1 MRWNIKE
8 PDQNIVISLKR
19 EFNTSDIIAKV
30 MAIRGLE
37 SRDNSQN
44 FFNPSN
50 DQLHDPF
57 MMKNMDIAV
66 DRVLRNIHDETHIL
80 VFGDYDVDGTTGA
93 SLLYMGLKALKAK
106 VEFYIP
112 DREKEGYGLSAGGI
126 DYAASI
132 GADLLITCDCGI
144 NAFNPVDYAN
154 RNGIDVIITD
164 HHIPDKKLPKAYAVL
179 NPKQKGCEYP
189 FKGLCGCGVA
199 FKLIS
204 ALSEKS
210 GVTNNIALEYLD
222 LVALATS
229 ADMVPIVD
237 ENRVLVHGGLEK
249 LERAK
254 NPGIHQLL
262 VQTGLVGESLNVGKI
277 VFGLAP
283 KINAAGRMGD
293 ANRTVELLTTS
304 DKARAEELA
313 SILVRENK
321 RRQLIQEDVV
331 DDAIRLAHSQVDLEH
346 DKVIIIGSRGWHP
359 GVIGIVASRIK
370 DEFSRPAIVISFDE
384 EGLGKGSARSIP
396 KLDMYD
402 ALTYV
407 AQFLEGYGGHPM
419 AAGMTVKEN
428 QFEIFK
434 SAFLMNA
441 NKILTNDDLI
451 PRISID
457 GEMALTDIN
466 PRFMRFLEK
475 LGPFGPGNMR
485 PKFVSRNL
493 TVSGQPRLI
502 GNGEHIRF
510 TVSQNGRNYPA
521 VGFKLSSHYEDLI
534 RGIPIDLAY
543 VVEVNEWQGSTTI
556 QLNVRDIKIPNQPD

>member
-1 MRWNIKE
+1 MRWKIKQ
-8 PDQNIVISLKR
+8 PSVDHVASLKK
-19 EFNTSDIIAKV
+19 EFNTSEIIAKV
-30 MAIRGLE
+30 LANRGIE
-37 SRDNSQN
+37 SLKSSHD

-66 DRVLRNIHDETHIL
+66 NRISKNIQNQKPIL
-80 VFGDYDVDGTTGA
+80 IFGDYDVDGTTGA
-93 SLLYMGLKALKAK
+93 SLLYLGLKDLNAI
-106 VEFYIP
+106 VEYYIP
-112 DREKEGYGLSAGGI
+112 HREKEGYGLSSGGI
-126 DYAASI
+126 DYAHSI

-144 NAFNPVDYAN
+144 NAFQPVDYAN
-154 RNGIDVIITD
+154 EHGVDIIITD
-164 HHIPDKKLPKAYAVL
+164 HHIPDKKLPNAYAVL

-210 GVTNNIALEYLD
+210 GIGQNVGLNYLD

-229 ADMVPIVD
+229 ADMVPILD
-237 ENRVLVHGGLEK
+237 ENRVLVHGGLDQ
-249 LERAK
+249 LEESK
-254 NPGIHQLL
+254 SPGIHQLL
-262 VQTGLVGESLNVGKI
+262 VQTGLVGESLNVGKL

-304 DKARAEELA
+304 DKTRAEELA

-321 RRQLIQEDVV
+321 RRQLIQEDIVN
-331 DDAIRLAHSQVDLEH
+331 DAIRLVHSQVDLENN
-346 DKVIIIGSRGWHP
+346 KVVIIGSKGWHP
-359 GVIGIVASRIK
+359 GVVGIVASRIK
-370 DEFSRPAIVISFDE
+370 DEFSRPAIVIAFDK
-384 EGLGKGSARSIP
+384 EGIGKGSARSIP
-396 KLDMYD
+396 NLDLYE
-402 ALTYV
+402 ALSY
-407 AQFLEGYGGHPM
+407 AAKFLEGYGGHPM
-419 AAGMTVKEN
+419 AAGLTVREDKFEN
-428 QFEIFK
+428 FK
-434 SAFLMNA
+434 SLFLRNA

-451 PRISID
+451 PAISID

-466 PRFMRFLEK
+466 SRFMRFLEK

-493 TVSGQPRLI
+493 SISGQPRLM
-502 GNGEHIRF
+502 GKGEHIRF
-510 TVSQNGRNYPA
+510 IVSQNGRNYPA

-534 RGIPIDLAY
+534 RGVPVDIAY
-543 VVEVNEWQGSTTI
+543 VVEVNQWQGQSNI
-556 QLNVRDIKIPNQPD
+556 QLNVRDIQLSD

>member
-1 MRWNIKE
+1 MRWKIKQPSE
-8 PDQNIVISLKR
+8 DHVASLKK
-19 EFNTSDIIAKV
+19 EFNTSEIIAKV
-30 MAIRGLE
+30 LANRGIE
-37 SRDNSQN
+37 SLKSSHN

-66 DRVLRNIHDETHIL
+66 NRISKNIQNQKPIL
-80 VFGDYDVDGTTGA
+80 IFGDYDVDGTTGA
-93 SLLYMGLKALKAK
+93 SLLYLGLKDLNAI
-106 VEFYIP
+106 VEYYIP
-112 DREKEGYGLSAGGI
+112 HREKEGYGLSSGGI
-126 DYAASI
+126 DYAHSI

-144 NAFNPVDYAN
+144 NAFQPVDYAN
-154 RNGIDVIITD
+154 EHGVDIIITD
-164 HHIPDKKLPKAYAVL
+164 HHIPDKKLPNAYAVL

-210 GVTNNIALEYLD
+210 GIGQNVGLNYLD

-229 ADMVPIVD
+229 ADMVPILD
-237 ENRVLVHGGLEK
+237 ENRVLVHGGLDQ
-249 LERAK
+249 LEESK
-254 NPGIHQLL
+254 SPGIHQLL
-262 VQTGLVGESLNVGKI
+262 VQTGLVGESLNVGKL

-304 DKARAEELA
+304 DKTRAEELA

-321 RRQLIQEDVV
+321 RRQLIQEDIVN
-331 DDAIRLAHSQVDLEH
+331 DAIRLVHSQVDLENN
-346 DKVIIIGSRGWHP
+346 KVVIIGSKGWHP
-359 GVIGIVASRIK
+359 GVVGIVASRIK
-370 DEFSRPAIVISFDE
+370 DEFSRPAIVIAFDK
-384 EGLGKGSARSIP
+384 EGIGKGSARSIP
-396 KLDMYD
+396 NLDLYE
-402 ALTYV
+402 ALSY
-407 AQFLEGYGGHPM
+407 AAKFLEGYGGHPM
-419 AAGMTVKEN
+419 AAGLTVREDKFEN
-428 QFEIFK
+428 FK
-434 SAFLMNA
+434 SLFLRNV

-451 PRISID
+451 PAISID

-466 PRFMRFLEK
+466 SRFMRFLEK

-493 TVSGQPRLI
+493 SISGQPRLM
-502 GNGEHIRF
+502 GKGEHIRF
-510 TVSQNGRNYPA
+510 IVSQNGRNYPA

-534 RGIPIDLAY
+534 RGVPVDIAY
-543 VVEVNEWQGSTTI
+543 VVEVNQWQGQSNI
-556 QLNVRDIKIPNQPD
+556 QLNVRDIQLSD

>member
-1 MRWNIKE
+1 MRWKIKQPSE
-8 PDQNIVISLKR
+8 DHVASLKK
-19 EFNTSDIIAKV
+19 EFNTSEIIAKV
-30 MAIRGLE
+30 LANRGIE
-37 SRDNSQN
+37 SLKSSHD

-66 DRVLRNIHDETHIL
+66 NRISKNIQNQKPIL
-80 VFGDYDVDGTTGA
+80 IFGDYDVDGTTGA
-93 SLLYMGLKALKAK
+93 SLLYLGLKDLNAI
-106 VEFYIP
+106 VEYYIP
-112 DREKEGYGLSAGGI
+112 HREKEGYGLSSGGI
-126 DYAASI
+126 DYAHSI

-144 NAFNPVDYAN
+144 NAFQPVDYAN
-154 RNGIDVIITD
+154 EHGVDIIITD
-164 HHIPDKKLPKAYAVL
+164 HHIPDKKLPNAYAVL

-210 GVTNNIALEYLD
+210 GIGQNVGLNYLD

-229 ADMVPIVD
+229 ADMVPILD
-237 ENRVLVHGGLEK
+237 ENRVLVHGGLDQ
-249 LERAK
+249 LEESK
-254 NPGIHQLL
+254 SPGIHQLL
-262 VQTGLVGESLNVGKI
+262 VQTGLVGESLNVGKL

-304 DKARAEELA
+304 DKTRAEELA

-321 RRQLIQEDVV
+321 RRQLIQEDIVN
-331 DDAIRLAHSQVDLEH
+331 DAIRLVHSQVDLENN
-346 DKVIIIGSRGWHP
+346 KVVIIGSKGWHP
-359 GVIGIVASRIK
+359 GVVGIVASRIK
-370 DEFSRPAIVISFDE
+370 DEFSRPAIVIAFDKK
-384 EGLGKGSARSIP
+384 GIGKGSARSIP
-396 KLDMYD
+396 NLDLYE
-402 ALTYV
+402 ALSY
-407 AQFLEGYGGHPM
+407 AAKFLEGYGGHPM
-419 AAGMTVKEN
+419 AAGLTVREDKFEN
-428 QFEIFK
+428 FK
-434 SAFLMNA
+434 SLFLRNA

-451 PRISID
+451 PAISID

-466 PRFMRFLEK
+466 SRFMRFLEK

-493 TVSGQPRLI
+493 SISGQPRLM
-502 GNGEHIRF
+502 GKGEHIRF
-510 TVSQNGRNYPA
+510 IVSQNGRNYPA

-534 RGIPIDLAY
+534 RGVPVDIAY
-543 VVEVNEWQGSTTI
+543 VVEVNQWQGQSNI
-556 QLNVRDIKIPNQPD
+556 QLNVRDIQLSE

>member
-1 MRWNIKE
+1 MRWKIKQPSE
-8 PDQNIVISLKR
+8 DHVASLKK
-19 EFNTSDIIAKV
+19 EFNTSEIIAKV
-30 MAIRGLE
+30 LANRGIE
-37 SRDNSQN
+37 SLKSSHN

-66 DRVLRNIHDETHIL
+66 DRISKNIQNQKPIL
-80 VFGDYDVDGTTGA
+80 IFGDYDVDGTTGA
-93 SLLYMGLKALKAK
+93 SLLYLGLKDLNAI
-106 VEFYIP
+106 VEYYIP
-112 DREKEGYGLSAGGI
+112 HREKEGYGLSSGGI
-126 DYAASI
+126 DYAQSV

-144 NAFNPVDYAN
+144 NAFQPVDYAN
-154 RNGIDVIITD
+154 EHGVDIIITD
-164 HHIPDKKLPKAYAVL
+164 HHIPDKKLPNAYAVL

-210 GVTNNIALEYLD
+210 GIGQNVGLNYLD

-229 ADMVPIVD
+229 ADMVPILD
-237 ENRVLVHGGLEK
+237 ENRVLVHGGLDQ
-249 LERAK
+249 LEESK
-254 NPGIHQLL
+254 SPGIHQLL
-262 VQTGLVGESLNVGKI
+262 VQTGLVGESLNVGKL

-304 DKARAEELA
+304 DKTRAEELA

-321 RRQLIQEDVV
+321 RRQLIQEDIVN
-331 DDAIRLAHSQVDLEH
+331 DAIRLVHSQVDLENN
-346 DKVIIIGSRGWHP
+346 KVVIIGSKGWHP
-359 GVIGIVASRIK
+359 GVVGIVASRIK
-370 DEFSRPAIVISFDE
+370 DEFSRPAIVIAFDK
-384 EGLGKGSARSIP
+384 EGIGKGSARSIP
-396 KLDMYD
+396 HLDLYE
-402 ALTYV
+402 ALSY
-407 AQFLEGYGGHPM
+407 AAKFLEGYGGHPM
-419 AAGMTVKEN
+419 AAGLTVREDKFEN
-428 QFEIFK
+428 FK
-434 SAFLMNA
+434 SLFLRNV

-451 PRISID
+451 PAISID

-466 PRFMRFLEK
+466 SRFMRFLEK

-493 TVSGQPRLI
+493 SISGQPRLM

-510 TVSQNGRNYPA
+510 IVSQNGRNYPA

-534 RGIPIDLAY
+534 RGVPVDIAY
-543 VVEVNEWQGSTTI
+543 VVEVNQWQGQSNI
-556 QLNVRDIKIPNQPD
+556 QLNVRDIQLSD

>member
-1 MRWNIKE
+1 MRWKIKQPSE
-8 PDQNIVISLKR
+8 DHVASLKK
-19 EFNTSDIIAKV
+19 EFNTSEIIAKV
-30 MAIRGLE
+30 LANRGIE
-37 SRDNSQN
+37 SLKSSHD

-66 DRVLRNIHDETHIL
+66 NRISKNIQNQKPIL
-80 VFGDYDVDGTTGA
+80 IFGDYDVDGTTGA
-93 SLLYMGLKALKAK
+93 SLLYLGLKDLNAI
-106 VEFYIP
+106 VEYYIP
-112 DREKEGYGLSAGGI
+112 HREKEGYGLSSGGI
-126 DYAASI
+126 DYAHSI

-144 NAFNPVDYAN
+144 NAFQPVDYAN
-154 RNGIDVIITD
+154 EHGVDIIITD
-164 HHIPDKKLPKAYAVL
+164 HHIPDKKLPNAYAVL

-210 GVTNNIALEYLD
+210 GIGQNVGLNYLD

-229 ADMVPIVD
+229 ADMVPILD
-237 ENRVLVHGGLEK
+237 ENRVLVHGGLDQ
-249 LERAK
+249 LEESK
-254 NPGIHQLL
+254 SPGIHQLL
-262 VQTGLVGESLNVGKI
+262 VQTGLVGESLNVGKL

-304 DKARAEELA
+304 DKTRAEELA

-321 RRQLIQEDVV
+321 RRQLIQEDIVN
-331 DDAIRLAHSQVDLEH
+331 DAIRLVHSQVDLENN
-346 DKVIIIGSRGWHP
+346 KVVIIGSKGWHP
-359 GVIGIVASRIK
+359 GVVGIVASRIK
-370 DEFSRPAIVISFDE
+370 DEFSRPAIVIAFDK
-384 EGLGKGSARSIP
+384 EGIGKGSARSIP
-396 KLDMYD
+396 NLDLYE
-402 ALTYV
+402 ALSY
-407 AQFLEGYGGHPM
+407 AAKFLEGYGGHPM
-419 AAGMTVKEN
+419 AAGLTVREDKFEN
-428 QFEIFK
+428 FK
-434 SAFLMNA
+434 SLFLRNV

-451 PRISID
+451 PAISID

-466 PRFMRFLEK
+466 SRFMRFLEK

-493 TVSGQPRLI
+493 SISGQPRLM
-502 GNGEHIRF
+502 GKGEHIRF
-510 TVSQNGRNYPA
+510 IVSQNGRNYPA

-534 RGIPIDLAY
+534 RGVPVDIAY
-543 VVEVNEWQGSTTI
+543 VVEVNQWQGQSNI
-556 QLNVRDIKIPNQPD
+556 QLNVRDIQLSD

>member
-1 MRWNIKE
+1 MRWKIKQPSE
-8 PDQNIVISLKR
+8 DHVASLKK
-19 EFNTSDIIAKV
+19 EFNTSEIIAKV
-30 MAIRGLE
+30 LANRGIE
-37 SRDNSQN
+37 SLKSSHD

-66 DRVLRNIHDETHIL
+66 NRISKNIQNQKPIL
-80 VFGDYDVDGTTGA
+80 IFGDYDVDGTTGA
-93 SLLYMGLKALKAK
+93 SLLYLGLKDLNAI
-106 VEFYIP
+106 VEYYIP
-112 DREKEGYGLSAGGI
+112 HREKEGYGLSSGGI
-126 DYAASI
+126 DYAHSI

-144 NAFNPVDYAN
+144 NAFQPVDYAN
-154 RNGIDVIITD
+154 EHGVDIIITD
-164 HHIPDKKLPKAYAVL
+164 HHIPDKKLPNAYAVL

-210 GVTNNIALEYLD
+210 GIGQNVGLNYLD

-229 ADMVPIVD
+229 ADMVPILD
-237 ENRVLVHGGLEK
+237 ENRVLVHGGLDQ
-249 LERAK
+249 LEESK
-254 NPGIHQLL
+254 SPGIHQLL
-262 VQTGLVGESLNVGKI
+262 VQTGLVGESLNVGKL

-304 DKARAEELA
+304 DKTRAEELA

-321 RRQLIQEDVV
+321 RRQLIQEDIVN
-331 DDAIRLAHSQVDLEH
+331 DAIRLVHSQVDLENN
-346 DKVIIIGSRGWHP
+346 KVVIIGSKGWHP
-359 GVIGIVASRIK
+359 GVVGIVASRIK
-370 DEFSRPAIVISFDE
+370 DEFSRPAIVIAFDKK
-384 EGLGKGSARSIP
+384 GIGKGSARSIP
-396 KLDMYD
+396 NLDLYE
-402 ALTYV
+402 ALSY
-407 AQFLEGYGGHPM
+407 AAKFLEGYGGHPM
-419 AAGMTVKEN
+419 AAGLTVREEKFEN
-428 QFEIFK
+428 FK
-434 SAFLMNA
+434 SLFLRNA

-451 PRISID
+451 PAISID

-466 PRFMRFLEK
+466 SRFMRFLEK

-493 TVSGQPRLI
+493 SISGQPRLM
-502 GNGEHIRF
+502 GKGEHIRF
-510 TVSQNGRNYPA
+510 IVSQNGRNYPA

-534 RGIPIDLAY
+534 RGVPVDIAY
-543 VVEVNEWQGSTTI
+543 VVEVNQWQGQSNI
-556 QLNVRDIKIPNQPD
+556 QLNVRDIQLSE

>member
-1 MRWNIKE
+1 MRWKIKQPSE
-8 PDQNIVISLKR
+8 DHVASLKK
-19 EFNTSDIIAKV
+19 EFNTSEIIAKV
-30 MAIRGLE
+30 LANRGIE
-37 SRDNSQN
+37 SLKSSHN

-66 DRVLRNIHDETHIL
+66 DRISKNIQNQKPIL
-80 VFGDYDVDGTTGA
+80 IFGDYDVDGTTGA
-93 SLLYMGLKALKAK
+93 SLLYLGLKDLNAI
-106 VEFYIP
+106 VEYYIP
-112 DREKEGYGLSAGGI
+112 HREKEGYGLSSGGI
-126 DYAASI
+126 DYAHSI

-144 NAFNPVDYAN
+144 NAFQPVDYAN
-154 RNGIDVIITD
+154 EHEVDIIITD
-164 HHIPDKKLPKAYAVL
+164 HHIPDKKLPNAYAVL

-210 GVTNNIALEYLD
+210 GIGQNVGLNYLD

-229 ADMVPIVD
+229 ADMVPILD
-237 ENRVLVHGGLEK
+237 ENRVLVHGGLDQ
-249 LERAK
+249 LEESK
-254 NPGIHQLL
+254 SPGIHQLL
-262 VQTGLVGESLNVGKI
+262 VQTGLVGESLNVGKL

-304 DKARAEELA
+304 DKTRAEELA

-321 RRQLIQEDVV
+321 RRQLIQEDIVN
-331 DDAIRLAHSQVDLEH
+331 DAIRLVHSQVDLENN
-346 DKVIIIGSRGWHP
+346 KVVIIGSKGWHP
-359 GVIGIVASRIK
+359 GVVGIVASRIK
-370 DEFSRPAIVISFDE
+370 DEFSRPAIVIAFDK
-384 EGLGKGSARSIP
+384 EGIGKGSARSIP
-396 KLDMYD
+396 HLDLYE
-402 ALTYV
+402 ALSY
-407 AQFLEGYGGHPM
+407 AAKFLEGYGGHPM
-419 AAGMTVKEN
+419 AAGLTVREDKFEN
-428 QFEIFK
+428 FK
-434 SAFLMNA
+434 SLFLRNV

-451 PRISID
+451 PAISID

-466 PRFMRFLEK
+466 SRFMRFLEK

-493 TVSGQPRLI
+493 SISGQPRLM
-502 GNGEHIRF
+502 GKGEHIRF
-510 TVSQNGRNYPA
+510 IVSQNGRNYPA

-534 RGIPIDLAY
+534 RGVPVDIAY
-543 VVEVNEWQGSTTI
+543 VVEVNQWQGQSNI
-556 QLNVRDIKIPNQPD
+556 QLNVRDIQLSE

>member
-1 MRWNIKE
+1 MRWKIKQPSE
-8 PDQNIVISLKR
+8 DHVASLKK
-19 EFNTSDIIAKV
+19 EFNTSEIIAKV
-30 MAIRGLE
+30 LANRGIE
-37 SRDNSQN
+37 SLKSSHN

-66 DRVLRNIHDETHIL
+66 DRISKNIQNQKPIL
-80 VFGDYDVDGTTGA
+80 IFGDYDVDGTTGA
-93 SLLYMGLKALKAK
+93 SLLYLGLKDLNAI
-106 VEFYIP
+106 VEYYIP
-112 DREKEGYGLSAGGI
+112 HREKEGYGLSSGGI
-126 DYAASI
+126 DYAHSI

-144 NAFNPVDYAN
+144 NAFEPVDYAN
-154 RNGIDVIITD
+154 EHGVDIIITD
-164 HHIPDKKLPKAYAVL
+164 HHIPDKKLPNAYAVL

-210 GVTNNIALEYLD
+210 GIGQNVGLNYLD

-229 ADMVPIVD
+229 ADMVPILD
-237 ENRVLVHGGLEK
+237 ENRVLVHGGLDQ
-249 LERAK
+249 LEESK
-254 NPGIHQLL
+254 SPGIHQLL
-262 VQTGLVGESLNVGKI
+262 VQTGLVGESLNVGKL

-304 DKARAEELA
+304 DKTRAEELA

-321 RRQLIQEDVV
+321 RRQLIQEDIVN
-331 DDAIRLAHSQVDLEH
+331 DAIRLVHSQVDLENN
-346 DKVIIIGSRGWHP
+346 KVVIIGSKGWHP
-359 GVIGIVASRIK
+359 GVVGIVASRIK
-370 DEFSRPAIVISFDE
+370 DEFSRPAIVIAFDK
-384 EGLGKGSARSIP
+384 EGIGKGSARSIP
-396 KLDMYD
+396 HLDLYE
-402 ALTYV
+402 ALSY
-407 AQFLEGYGGHPM
+407 AAKFLEGYGGHPM
-419 AAGMTVKEN
+419 AAGLTVREDKFEN
-428 QFEIFK
+428 FK
-434 SAFLMNA
+434 SLFLRNA

-451 PRISID
+451 PAISID

-466 PRFMRFLEK
+466 SRFMRFLEK

-493 TVSGQPRLI
+493 SISGQPRLM

-510 TVSQNGRNYPA
+510 IVSQNGRNYPA

-534 RGIPIDLAY
+534 RGVPVDIAY
-543 VVEVNEWQGSTTI
+543 VVEVNQWQGQSNI
-556 QLNVRDIKIPNQPD
+556 QLNVRDIQLSD

>member
-1 MRWNIKE
+1 MRWKIKQPSE
-8 PDQNIVISLKR
+8 DHVASLKK
-19 EFNTSDIIAKV
+19 EFNTSEIIAKV
-30 MAIRGLE
+30 LANRGIE
-37 SRDNSQN
+37 SLKSSHN

-66 DRVLRNIHDETHIL
+66 DRISKNIQNQKPIL
-80 VFGDYDVDGTTGA
+80 IFGDYDVDGTTGA
-93 SLLYMGLKALKAK
+93 SLLYLGLKDLNAI
-106 VEFYIP
+106 VEYYIP
-112 DREKEGYGLSAGGI
+112 HREKEGYGLSSGGI
-126 DYAASI
+126 DYAHSI

-144 NAFNPVDYAN
+144 NAFQPVDYAN
-154 RNGIDVIITD
+154 EHGVDIIITD
-164 HHIPDKKLPKAYAVL
+164 HHIPDKKLPNAYAVL

-210 GVTNNIALEYLD
+210 GIGQNVGLNYLD

-229 ADMVPIVD
+229 ADMVPILD
-237 ENRVLVHGGLEK
+237 ENRVLVHGGLDQ
-249 LERAK
+249 LEESK
-254 NPGIHQLL
+254 SPGIHQLL
-262 VQTGLVGESLNVGKI
+262 VQTGLVGESLNVGKL

-304 DKARAEELA
+304 DKTRAEELA

-321 RRQLIQEDVV
+321 RRQLIQEDIVN
-331 DDAIRLAHSQVDLEH
+331 DAIRLVHSQVDLENN
-346 DKVIIIGSRGWHP
+346 KVVIIGAKGWHP
-359 GVIGIVASRIK
+359 GVVGIVASRIK
-370 DEFSRPAIVISFDE
+370 DEFSRPAIVIAFDK
-384 EGLGKGSARSIP
+384 EGIGKGSARSIP
-396 KLDMYD
+396 HLDLYE
-402 ALTYV
+402 ALSY
-407 AQFLEGYGGHPM
+407 AAKFLEGYGGHPM
-419 AAGMTVKEN
+419 AAGLTVREDKFEN
-428 QFEIFK
+428 FK
-434 SAFLMNA
+434 SLFLRNV

-451 PRISID
+451 PAISID

-466 PRFMRFLEK
+466 SRFMRFLEK

-493 TVSGQPRLI
+493 SISGQPRLM

-510 TVSQNGRNYPA
+510 IVSQNGRNYPA

-534 RGIPIDLAY
+534 RGVPVDIAY
-543 VVEVNEWQGSTTI
+543 VVEVNQWQGQSNI
-556 QLNVRDIKIPNQPD
+556 QLNVRDIQLSD

>member
-1 MRWNIKE
+1 MRWKIKQPSE
-8 PDQNIVISLKR
+8 DHVASLKK
-19 EFNTSDIIAKV
+19 EFNTSEIIAKV
-30 MAIRGLE
+30 LANRGIE
-37 SRDNSQN
+37 SLKSSHN

-66 DRVLRNIHDETHIL
+66 NRISKNIQNQKPIL
-80 VFGDYDVDGTTGA
+80 IFGDYDVDGTTGA
-93 SLLYMGLKALKAK
+93 SLLYLGLKDLNAI
-106 VEFYIP
+106 VEYYIP
-112 DREKEGYGLSAGGI
+112 HREKEGYGLSSGGI
-126 DYAASI
+126 DYAHSI

-144 NAFNPVDYAN
+144 NAFEPVDYAN
-154 RNGIDVIITD
+154 EHGVDIIITD
-164 HHIPDKKLPKAYAVL
+164 HHIPDKKLPNAYAVL

-210 GVTNNIALEYLD
+210 GIGQNVGLNYLD

-229 ADMVPIVD
+229 ADMVPILD
-237 ENRVLVHGGLEK
+237 ENRVLVHGGLDQ
-249 LERAK
+249 LEESK
-254 NPGIHQLL
+254 SPGIHQLL
-262 VQTGLVGESLNVGKI
+262 VQTGLVGESLNVGKL

-304 DKARAEELA
+304 DKTRAEELA

-321 RRQLIQEDVV
+321 RRQLIQEDIVN
-331 DDAIRLAHSQVDLEH
+331 DAIRLVHSQVDLENN
-346 DKVIIIGSRGWHP
+346 KVVIIGSKGWHP
-359 GVIGIVASRIK
+359 GVVGIVASRIK
-370 DEFSRPAIVISFDE
+370 DEFSRPAIVIAFDK
-384 EGLGKGSARSIP
+384 EGIGKGSARSIP
-396 KLDMYD
+396 HLDLYE
-402 ALTYV
+402 ALSY
-407 AQFLEGYGGHPM
+407 AAKFLEGYGGHPM
-419 AAGMTVKEN
+419 AAGLTVREDKFEN
-428 QFEIFK
+428 FK
-434 SAFLMNA
+434 SLFLRNV

-451 PRISID
+451 PAISID

-466 PRFMRFLEK
+466 SRFMRFLEK

-493 TVSGQPRLI
+493 SISGQPRLM
-502 GNGEHIRF
+502 GKGEHIRF
-510 TVSQNGRNYPA
+510 IVSQNGRNYPA

-534 RGIPIDLAY
+534 RGVPVDIAY
-543 VVEVNEWQGSTTI
+543 VVEVNQWQGQSNI
-556 QLNVRDIKIPNQPD
+556 QLNVRDIQLSD

>member
-1 MRWNIKE
+1 MRWKIKQPSE
-8 PDQNIVISLKR
+8 DHVASLKK
-19 EFNTSDIIAKV
+19 EFNTSEIIAKV
-30 MAIRGLE
+30 LANRGIE
-37 SRDNSQN
+37 SLKSSHD

-66 DRVLRNIHDETHIL
+66 NRISKNIQNQKPIL
-80 VFGDYDVDGTTGA
+80 IFGDYDVDGTTGA
-93 SLLYMGLKALKAK
+93 SLLYLGLKDLNAI
-106 VEFYIP
+106 VEYYIP
-112 DREKEGYGLSAGGI
+112 HREKEGYGLSSGGI
-126 DYAASI
+126 DYAHSI

-144 NAFNPVDYAN
+144 NAFEPVDYAN
-154 RNGIDVIITD
+154 EHGVDIIITD
-164 HHIPDKKLPKAYAVL
+164 HHIPDKKLPNAYAVL

-210 GVTNNIALEYLD
+210 GIGQNVGLNYLD

-229 ADMVPIVD
+229 ADMVPILD
-237 ENRVLVHGGLEK
+237 ENRVLVHGGLDQ
-249 LERAK
+249 LEESK
-254 NPGIHQLL
+254 SPGIHQLL
-262 VQTGLVGESLNVGKI
+262 VQTGLVGESLNVGKL

-304 DKARAEELA
+304 DKTRAEELA

-321 RRQLIQEDVV
+321 RRQLIQEDIVN
-331 DDAIRLAHSQVDLEH
+331 DAIRLVHSQVDLENN
-346 DKVIIIGSRGWHP
+346 KVVIIGSKGWHP
-359 GVIGIVASRIK
+359 GVVGIVASRIK
-370 DEFSRPAIVISFDE
+370 DEFSRPAIVIAFDK
-384 EGLGKGSARSIP
+384 EGIGKGSARSIP
-396 KLDMYD
+396 NLDLYE
-402 ALTYV
+402 ALSY
-407 AQFLEGYGGHPM
+407 AAKFLEGYGGHPM
-419 AAGMTVKEN
+419 AAGLTVREEKFEN
-428 QFEIFK
+428 FK
-434 SAFLMNA
+434 SLFLRNV

-451 PRISID
+451 PAISID

-466 PRFMRFLEK
+466 SRFMRFLEK

-493 TVSGQPRLI
+493 SISGQPRLM
-502 GNGEHIRF
+502 GKGEHIRF
-510 TVSQNGRNYPA
+510 IVSQNGRNYPA

-534 RGIPIDLAY
+534 RGVPVDIAY
-543 VVEVNEWQGSTTI
+543 VVEVNQWQGQSNI
-556 QLNVRDIKIPNQPD
+556 QLNVRDIQLSE

>member
-1 MRWNIKE
+1 MRWKIKQPSE
-8 PDQNIVISLKR
+8 DHVASLKK
-19 EFNTSDIIAKV
+19 EFNTSEIIAKV
-30 MAIRGLE
+30 LANRGIE
-37 SRDNSQN
+37 SLKSSHN

-66 DRVLRNIHDETHIL
+66 DRISKNIQNQKPIL
-80 VFGDYDVDGTTGA
+80 IFGDYDVDGTTGA
-93 SLLYMGLKALKAK
+93 SLLYLGLKDLNAI
-106 VEFYIP
+106 VEYYIP
-112 DREKEGYGLSAGGI
+112 HREKEGYGLSSGGI
-126 DYAASI
+126 DYAHSI

-144 NAFNPVDYAN
+144 NAFQPVDYAN
-154 RNGIDVIITD
+154 EHGVDIIITD
-164 HHIPDKKLPKAYAVL
+164 HHIPDKKLPNAYAVL

-210 GVTNNIALEYLD
+210 GIGQNVGLNYLD

-229 ADMVPIVD
+229 ADMVPILD
-237 ENRVLVHGGLEK
+237 ENRVLVHGGLDQ
-249 LERAK
+249 LEESK
-254 NPGIHQLL
+254 SPGIHQLL
-262 VQTGLVGESLNVGKI
+262 VQTGLVGESLNVGKL

-304 DKARAEELA
+304 DKTRAEELA

-321 RRQLIQEDVV
+321 RRQLIQEDIVN
-331 DDAIRLAHSQVDLEH
+331 DAIRLVHSQVDLENN
-346 DKVIIIGSRGWHP
+346 KVVIIGAKGWHP
-359 GVIGIVASRIK
+359 GVVGIVASRIK
-370 DEFSRPAIVISFDE
+370 DEFSRPAIVIAFDK
-384 EGLGKGSARSIP
+384 EGIGKGSARSIP
-396 KLDMYD
+396 NLDLYE
-402 ALTYV
+402 ALSY
-407 AQFLEGYGGHPM
+407 AAKFLEGYGGHPM
-419 AAGMTVKEN
+419 AAGLTVREDKFEN
-428 QFEIFK
+428 FK
-434 SAFLMNA
+434 SLFLRNV

-451 PRISID
+451 PAISID

-466 PRFMRFLEK
+466 SRFMRFLEK

-493 TVSGQPRLI
+493 SISGQPRLM

-510 TVSQNGRNYPA
+510 IVSQNGRNYPA

-534 RGIPIDLAY
+534 RGFPVDIAY
-543 VVEVNEWQGSTTI
+543 VVEVNQWQGQSNI
-556 QLNVRDIKIPNQPD
+556 QLNVRDIQLSD

>member
-1 MRWNIKE
+1 MRWKIKQPSE
-8 PDQNIVISLKR
+8 DHVASLKK
-19 EFNTSDIIAKV
+19 EFNTSEIIAKV
-30 MAIRGLE
+30 LANRGIE
-37 SRDNSQN
+37 SLKSSHN

-66 DRVLRNIHDETHIL
+66 DRISKNIQNQKPIL
-80 VFGDYDVDGTTGA
+80 IFGDYDVDGTTGA
-93 SLLYMGLKALKAK
+93 SLLYLGLKDLNAI
-106 VEFYIP
+106 VEYYIP
-112 DREKEGYGLSAGGI
+112 HREKEGYGLSSGGI
-126 DYAASI
+126 DYAHSI

-144 NAFNPVDYAN
+144 NAFQPVDYAN
-154 RNGIDVIITD
+154 EHGVDIIITD
-164 HHIPDKKLPKAYAVL
+164 HHIPDKKLPNAYAVL

-210 GVTNNIALEYLD
+210 GIGQNVGLNYLD

-229 ADMVPIVD
+229 ADMVPILD
-237 ENRVLVHGGLEK
+237 KNRVLVHGGLDQ
-249 LERAK
+249 LEESK
-254 NPGIHQLL
+254 SPGIHQLL
-262 VQTGLVGESLNVGKI
+262 VQTGLVGESLNVGKL

-304 DKARAEELA
+304 DKTRAEELA

-321 RRQLIQEDVV
+321 RRQLIQEDIVN
-331 DDAIRLAHSQVDLEH
+331 DAIRLVHSQVDLENN
-346 DKVIIIGSRGWHP
+346 KVVIIGAKGWHP
-359 GVIGIVASRIK
+359 GVVGIVASRIK
-370 DEFSRPAIVISFDE
+370 DEFSRPAIVIAFDK
-384 EGLGKGSARSIP
+384 EGIGKGSARSIP
-396 KLDMYD
+396 NLDLYE
-402 ALTYV
+402 ALSY
-407 AQFLEGYGGHPM
+407 AAKFLEGYGGHPM
-419 AAGMTVKEN
+419 AAGLTVREDKFEN
-428 QFEIFK
+428 FK
-434 SAFLMNA
+434 SLFLRNV

-451 PRISID
+451 PAISID

-466 PRFMRFLEK
+466 SRFMRFLEK

-493 TVSGQPRLI
+493 SISGQPRLM

-510 TVSQNGRNYPA
+510 IVSQNGRNYPA

-534 RGIPIDLAY
+534 RGFPVDIAY
-543 VVEVNEWQGSTTI
+543 VVEVNQWQGQSNI
-556 QLNVRDIKIPNQPD
+556 QLNVRDIQLSD

>member
-1 MRWNIKE
+1 MRWKIKQPSE
-8 PDQNIVISLKR
+8 DYVASLKK
-19 EFNTSDIIAKV
+19 EFNTSEIIAKV
-30 MAIRGLE
+30 LANRGIE
-37 SRDNSQN
+37 SLKSSHN

-66 DRVLRNIHDETHIL
+66 DRISKNIQNQKPIL
-80 VFGDYDVDGTTGA
+80 IFGDYDVDGTTGA
-93 SLLYMGLKALKAK
+93 SLLYLGLKDLNAI
-106 VEFYIP
+106 VEYYIP
-112 DREKEGYGLSAGGI
+112 HREKEGYGLSSGGI
-126 DYAASI
+126 DYAHSI

-144 NAFNPVDYAN
+144 NAFQPVDYAN
-154 RNGIDVIITD
+154 EHEVDIIITD
-164 HHIPDKKLPKAYAVL
+164 HHIPDKKLPNAYAVL

-210 GVTNNIALEYLD
+210 GIGQNVGLNYLD

-229 ADMVPIVD
+229 ADMVPILD
-237 ENRVLVHGGLEK
+237 ENRVLVHGGLDQ
-249 LERAK
+249 LEESK
-254 NPGIHQLL
+254 SPGIHQLL
-262 VQTGLVGESLNVGKI
+262 VQTGLVGESLNVGKL

-304 DKARAEELA
+304 DKTRAEELA

-321 RRQLIQEDVV
+321 RRQLIQEDIVN
-331 DDAIRLAHSQVDLEH
+331 DAIRLVHSQVDLENN
-346 DKVIIIGSRGWHP
+346 KVVIIGSKGWHL
-359 GVIGIVASRIK
+359 GVVGIVASRIK
-370 DEFSRPAIVISFDE
+370 DEFSRPAIVIAFDK
-384 EGLGKGSARSIP
+384 EGIGKGSARSIP
-396 KLDMYD
+396 HLDLYE
-402 ALTYV
+402 ALSY
-407 AQFLEGYGGHPM
+407 AAKFLEGYGGHPM
-419 AAGMTVKEN
+419 AAGLTVREDKFEN
-428 QFEIFK
+428 FK
-434 SAFLMNA
+434 SLFLRNV

-451 PRISID
+451 PAISID

-466 PRFMRFLEK
+466 SRFMRFLEK

-493 TVSGQPRLI
+493 SISGQPRLM

-510 TVSQNGRNYPA
+510 IVSQNGRNYPA

-534 RGIPIDLAY
+534 RGVPVDIAY
-543 VVEVNEWQGSTTI
+543 VVEVNQWQGQSNI
-556 QLNVRDIKIPNQPD
+556 QLNVRDIQLSD

>member
-1 MRWNIKE
+1 MRWKIKQPSE
-8 PDQNIVISLKR
+8 DHVASLKK
-19 EFNTSDIIAKV
+19 EFNTSEIIAKV
-30 MAIRGLE
+30 LANRGIE
-37 SRDNSQN
+37 SLKSSHN

-66 DRVLRNIHDETHIL
+66 DRISKNIQNQKPIL
-80 VFGDYDVDGTTGA
+80 IFGDYDVDGTTGA
-93 SLLYMGLKALKAK
+93 SLLYLGLKDLNAI
-106 VEFYIP
+106 VEYYIP
-112 DREKEGYGLSAGGI
+112 HREKEGYGLSSGGI
-126 DYAASI
+126 DYAQSV

-144 NAFNPVDYAN
+144 NAFQPVDYAN
-154 RNGIDVIITD
+154 EHGVDIIITD
-164 HHIPDKKLPKAYAVL
+164 HHIPDKKLPNAYAVL

-210 GVTNNIALEYLD
+210 GIGQNVGLNYLD

-229 ADMVPIVD
+229 ADMVPILD
-237 ENRVLVHGGLEK
+237 KNRVLVHGGLDQ
-249 LERAK
+249 LEESK
-254 NPGIHQLL
+254 SPGIHQLL
-262 VQTGLVGESLNVGKI
+262 VQTGLVGESLNVGKL

-304 DKARAEELA
+304 DKTRAEELA

-321 RRQLIQEDVV
+321 RRQLIQEDIVN
-331 DDAIRLAHSQVDLEH
+331 DAIRLVHSQVDLENN
-346 DKVIIIGSRGWHP
+346 KVVIIGSKGWHP
-359 GVIGIVASRIK
+359 GVVGIVASRIK
-370 DEFSRPAIVISFDE
+370 DEFSRPAIVIAFDK
-384 EGLGKGSARSIP
+384 EGIGKGSARSIP
-396 KLDMYD
+396 NLDLYE
-402 ALTYV
+402 ALSY
-407 AQFLEGYGGHPM
+407 AAKFLEGYGGHPM
-419 AAGMTVKEN
+419 AAGLTVREDKFEN
-428 QFEIFK
+428 FK
-434 SAFLMNA
+434 SLFLRNV

-451 PRISID
+451 PAISID

-466 PRFMRFLEK
+466 SRFMRFLEK

-493 TVSGQPRLI
+493 SISGQPRLM

-510 TVSQNGRNYPA
+510 IVSQNGRNYPA

-534 RGIPIDLAY
+534 RGVPVDIAY
-543 VVEVNEWQGSTTI
+543 VVEVNQWQGQSNI
-556 QLNVRDIKIPNQPD
+556 QLNVRDIQLSD

>member
-1 MRWNIKE
+1 MRWKIKQPSE
-8 PDQNIVISLKR
+8 DHVASIKK
-19 EFNTSDIIAKV
+19 EFNTSEIIAK
-30 MAIRGLE
+30 MLANRGIKSLK
-37 SRDNSQN
+37 SSHN

-66 DRVLRNIHDETHIL
+66 DRISKNIQNQKPIL
-80 VFGDYDVDGTTGA
+80 IFGDYDVDGTTGA
-93 SLLYMGLKALKAK
+93 SLLYLGLKDLNAI
-106 VEFYIP
+106 VEYYIP
-112 DREKEGYGLSAGGI
+112 HREKEGYGLSAGGI
-126 DYAASI
+126 DYAQSV

-144 NAFNPVDYAN
+144 NAFQPVDYAN
-154 RNGIDVIITD
+154 EHGIDIIITD
-164 HHIPDKKLPKAYAVL
+164 HHIPDKKLPNAYAVL

-204 ALSEKS
+204 AVSEKS
-210 GVTNNIALEYLD
+210 GIGQNVGLNYLD

-229 ADMVPIVD
+229 ADMVPILD
-237 ENRVLVHGGLEK
+237 ENRVLVHGGLDQ
-249 LERAK
+249 LEESK
-254 NPGIHQLL
+254 SPGIHQLL
-262 VQTGLVGESLNVGKI
+262 VQTGLVGESLNVGKL

-304 DKARAEELA
+304 DKTRAEELA

-321 RRQLIQEDVV
+321 RRQRIQEDIVN
-331 DDAIRLAHSQVDLEH
+331 DAIRLVHSQVDLENN
-346 DKVIIIGSRGWHP
+346 KVVIIGSKGWHP
-359 GVIGIVASRIK
+359 GVVGIVASRIK
-370 DEFSRPAIVISFDE
+370 DEFSRPAIVIAFDKK
-384 EGLGKGSARSIP
+384 GIGKGSARSIP
-396 KLDMYD
+396 HLDLYE
-402 ALTYV
+402 ALSF
-407 AQFLEGYGGHPM
+407 AAKFLEGYGGHPM
-419 AAGMTVKEN
+419 AAGLTVHEDKFEN
-428 QFEIFK
+428 FK
-434 SAFLMNA
+434 SLFLRNV

-451 PRISID
+451 PAISID

-466 PRFMRFLEK
+466 SRFMRFLEK

-493 TVSGQPRLI
+493 SISGQPRLM

-510 TVSQNGRNYPA
+510 IVSQNGRNYPA

-534 RGIPIDLAY
+534 RGVPVDIAY
-543 VVEVNEWQGSTTI
+543 VVEVNQWQGQSNI
-556 QLNVRDIKIPNQPD
+556 QLNVRDIQLSD

>member
-1 MRWNIKE
+1 MRWKIKQPSE
-8 PDQNIVISLKR
+8 DHVASLKK
-19 EFNTSDIIAKV
+19 EFNTSEIIAKV
-30 MAIRGLE
+30 LANRGIE
-37 SRDNSQN
+37 SLKSSHN

-66 DRVLRNIHDETHIL
+66 DRISKNIQNQKPIL
-80 VFGDYDVDGTTGA
+80 IFGDYDVDGTTGA
-93 SLLYMGLKALKAK
+93 SLLYLGLKDLNAI
-106 VEFYIP
+106 VEYYIP
-112 DREKEGYGLSAGGI
+112 HREKEGYGLSSGGI
-126 DYAASI
+126 DYAHSI

-144 NAFNPVDYAN
+144 NAFQPVDYAN
-154 RNGIDVIITD
+154 EHEVDIIITD
-164 HHIPDKKLPKAYAVL
+164 HHIPDKKLPNAYAVL

-210 GVTNNIALEYLD
+210 GIGQNVGLNYLD

-229 ADMVPIVD
+229 ADMVPILD
-237 ENRVLVHGGLEK
+237 ENRVLVHGGLDQ
-249 LERAK
+249 LEESK
-254 NPGIHQLL
+254 SPGIHQLL
-262 VQTGLVGESLNVGKI
+262 VQTGLVGESLNVGKL

-304 DKARAEELA
+304 DKTRAEELA

-321 RRQLIQEDVV
+321 RRQLIQEDIVN
-331 DDAIRLAHSQVDLEH
+331 DAIRLVHSQVDLENN
-346 DKVIIIGSRGWHP
+346 KVVIIGSKGWHP
-359 GVIGIVASRIK
+359 GVVGIVASRIK
-370 DEFSRPAIVISFDE
+370 DEFSRPAIVIAFDK
-384 EGLGKGSARSIP
+384 EGIGKGSARSIP
-396 KLDMYD
+396 HLDLYE
-402 ALTYV
+402 ALSY
-407 AQFLEGYGGHPM
+407 AAKFLEGYGGHPM
-419 AAGMTVKEN
+419 AAGLTVREDKFEN
-428 QFEIFK
+428 FK
-434 SAFLMNA
+434 SLFLRNA

-451 PRISID
+451 PAISID

-466 PRFMRFLEK
+466 SRFMRFLEK

-493 TVSGQPRLI
+493 SISGQPRLM

-510 TVSQNGRNYPA
+510 IVGQNGRNYPA

-534 RGIPIDLAY
+534 RGVPVDIAY
-543 VVEVNEWQGSTTI
+543 VVEVNQWQGQSNI
-556 QLNVRDIKIPNQPD
+556 QLNVRDIQLSD

>member
-1 MRWNIKE
+1 MRWKIKQPSE
-8 PDQNIVISLKR
+8 DHVASLKK
-19 EFNTSDIIAKV
+19 EFNTSEIIAKV
-30 MAIRGLE
+30 LANRGIE
-37 SRDNSQN
+37 SLKSSHD

-66 DRVLRNIHDETHIL
+66 NRISKNIQNQKPIL
-80 VFGDYDVDGTTGA
+80 IFGDYDVDGTTGA
-93 SLLYMGLKALKAK
+93 SLLYLGLKDLNAI
-106 VEFYIP
+106 VEYYIP
-112 DREKEGYGLSAGGI
+112 HREKEGYGLSSGGI
-126 DYAASI
+126 DYAHSI

-144 NAFNPVDYAN
+144 NAFQPVDYAN
-154 RNGIDVIITD
+154 EHGVDIIITD
-164 HHIPDKKLPKAYAVL
+164 HHIPDKKLPNAYAVL

-210 GVTNNIALEYLD
+210 GIGQNVGLNYLD

-229 ADMVPIVD
+229 ADMVPILD
-237 ENRVLVHGGLEK
+237 ENRVLVHGGLDQ
-249 LERAK
+249 LEESK
-254 NPGIHQLL
+254 SPGIHQLL
-262 VQTGLVGESLNVGKI
+262 VQTGLVGESLNVGKL

-304 DKARAEELA
+304 DKTRAEELA

-321 RRQLIQEDVV
+321 RRQLIQEDIVN
-331 DDAIRLAHSQVDLEH
+331 DAIRLVHSQVDLENN
-346 DKVIIIGSRGWHP
+346 KVVIIGSKGWHP
-359 GVIGIVASRIK
+359 GVVGIVASRIK
-370 DEFSRPAIVISFDE
+370 DEFSRPAIVIAFDK
-384 EGLGKGSARSIP
+384 EGIGKGSARSIP
-396 KLDMYD
+396 NLDLYE
-402 ALTYV
+402 ALSY
-407 AQFLEGYGGHPM
+407 AAKFLEGYGGHPM
-419 AAGMTVKEN
+419 AAGLTVREDKFEN
-428 QFEIFK
+428 FK
-434 SAFLMNA
+434 SLFLRNV

-451 PRISID
+451 PAISID

-466 PRFMRFLEK
+466 SRFMRFLEK

-493 TVSGQPRLI
+493 SISGQPRLM
-502 GNGEHIRF
+502 GKGEHIRF
-510 TVSQNGRNYPA
+510 IVSQNGRNYPA

-534 RGIPIDLAY
+534 RGVPVDIAY
-543 VVEVNEWQGSTTI
+543 VVEVNQWQGQSNI
-556 QLNVRDIKIPNQPD
+556 QLNVRDIQLSE

>member
-1 MRWNIKE
+1 MRWKIKQPSE
-8 PDQNIVISLKR
+8 DHVASLKK
-19 EFNTSDIIAKV
+19 EFNTSKIIAKV
-30 MAIRGLE
+30 LANRGIE
-37 SRDNSQN
+37 SLKSSHN

-66 DRVLRNIHDETHIL
+66 DRISKNIQNQKPIL
-80 VFGDYDVDGTTGA
+80 IFGDYDVDGTTGA
-93 SLLYMGLKALKAK
+93 SLLYLGLKDLNAI
-106 VEFYIP
+106 VEHYIP
-112 DREKEGYGLSAGGI
+112 HREKEGYGLSSGGI
-126 DYAASI
+126 DYAQSV

-144 NAFNPVDYAN
+144 NAFQPVDYAN
-154 RNGIDVIITD
+154 EHGVDIIITD
-164 HHIPDKKLPKAYAVL
+164 HHIPDKKLPNAYAVL

-210 GVTNNIALEYLD
+210 GIGQNVGLNYLD

-229 ADMVPIVD
+229 ADMVPILD
-237 ENRVLVHGGLEK
+237 KNRVLVHGGLDQ
-249 LERAK
+249 LEESK
-254 NPGIHQLL
+254 SPGIHQLL
-262 VQTGLVGESLNVGKI
+262 VQTGLVGESLNVGKL

-304 DKARAEELA
+304 DKTRAEELA

-321 RRQLIQEDVV
+321 RRQLIQEDIVN
-331 DDAIRLAHSQVDLEH
+331 DAIRLVHSQIDLENN
-346 DKVIIIGSRGWHP
+346 KVVIIGAKGWHP
-359 GVIGIVASRIK
+359 GVVGIVASRIK
-370 DEFSRPAIVISFDE
+370 DEFSRPAIVIAFDK
-384 EGLGKGSARSIP
+384 EGIGKGSARSIP
-396 KLDMYD
+396 NLDLYE
-402 ALTYV
+402 ALSY
-407 AQFLEGYGGHPM
+407 AAKFLEGYGGHPM
-419 AAGMTVKEN
+419 AAGLTVREDKFEN
-428 QFEIFK
+428 FK
-434 SAFLMNA
+434 SLFLRNV

-451 PRISID
+451 PAISID

-466 PRFMRFLEK
+466 SRFMRFLEK

-493 TVSGQPRLI
+493 SISGQPRLM

-510 TVSQNGRNYPA
+510 IVSQNGRNYPA

-534 RGIPIDLAY
+534 RGVPVDIAY
-543 VVEVNEWQGSTTI
+543 VVEVNQWQGQSNI
-556 QLNVRDIKIPNQPD
+556 QLNVRDIQLSD

>member
-1 MRWNIKE
+1 MRWKIKQPSE
-8 PDQNIVISLKR
+8 DHVASLKK
-19 EFNTSDIIAKV
+19 EFNTSEIIAKV
-30 MAIRGLE
+30 LANRGIE
-37 SRDNSQN
+37 SLKSSHN

-66 DRVLRNIHDETHIL
+66 NRISKNIQNQKPIL
-80 VFGDYDVDGTTGA
+80 IFGDYDVDGTTGA
-93 SLLYMGLKALKAK
+93 SLLYLGLKDLNAI
-106 VEFYIP
+106 VEYYIP
-112 DREKEGYGLSAGGI
+112 HREKEGYGLSSGGI
-126 DYAASI
+126 DYAHSI

-144 NAFNPVDYAN
+144 NAFEPVDYAN
-154 RNGIDVIITD
+154 EHGVDIIITD
-164 HHIPDKKLPKAYAVL
+164 HHIPDKKLPNAYAVL

-210 GVTNNIALEYLD
+210 GIGQNVGLNYLD

-229 ADMVPIVD
+229 ADMVPILD
-237 ENRVLVHGGLEK
+237 ENRVLVHGGLDQ
-249 LERAK
+249 LEESK
-254 NPGIHQLL
+254 SPGIHQLL
-262 VQTGLVGESLNVGKI
+262 VQTGLVGESLNVGKL

-304 DKARAEELA
+304 DKTRAEELA

-321 RRQLIQEDVV
+321 RRQLIQEDIVN
-331 DDAIRLAHSQVDLEH
+331 DAIRLVHSQVDLENN
-346 DKVIIIGSRGWHP
+346 KVVIIGSKGWHP
-359 GVIGIVASRIK
+359 GVVGIVASRIK
-370 DEFSRPAIVISFDE
+370 DEFSRPAIVIAFDK
-384 EGLGKGSARSIP
+384 EGIGKGSARSIP
-396 KLDMYD
+396 HLDLYE
-402 ALTYV
+402 ALSY
-407 AQFLEGYGGHPM
+407 AAKFLEGYGGHPM
-419 AAGMTVKEN
+419 AAGLTVREDKFEN
-428 QFEIFK
+428 FK
-434 SAFLMNA
+434 SLFLRNA

-451 PRISID
+451 PAISID

-466 PRFMRFLEK
+466 SRFMRFLEK

-493 TVSGQPRLI
+493 SISGQPRLM

-510 TVSQNGRNYPA
+510 IVSQNGRNYPA

-534 RGIPIDLAY
+534 RGVPVDIAY
-543 VVEVNEWQGSTTI
+543 VVEVNQWQGQSNI
-556 QLNVRDIKIPNQPD
+556 QLNVRDIQLSE

>member
-1 MRWNIKE
+1 MRWKIKQPSE
-8 PDQNIVISLKR
+8 DHVASLKK
-19 EFNTSDIIAKV
+19 EFNTSEIIAKV
-30 MAIRGLE
+30 LANRGIE
-37 SRDNSQN
+37 SLKSSHN

-66 DRVLRNIHDETHIL
+66 DRISKNIQNQKPIL
-80 VFGDYDVDGTTGA
+80 IFGDYDVDGTTGA
-93 SLLYMGLKALKAK
+93 SLLYLGLKDLNAI
-106 VEFYIP
+106 VEYYIP
-112 DREKEGYGLSAGGI
+112 HREKEGYGLSSGGI
-126 DYAASI
+126 DYAHSI

-144 NAFNPVDYAN
+144 NAFQPVDYAN
-154 RNGIDVIITD
+154 EHGVDIIITD
-164 HHIPDKKLPKAYAVL
+164 HHIPDKKLPNAYAVL

-210 GVTNNIALEYLD
+210 GIGQNVGLNYLD

-229 ADMVPIVD
+229 ADMVPILD
-237 ENRVLVHGGLEK
+237 ENRVLVHGGLDQ
-249 LERAK
+249 LEESK
-254 NPGIHQLL
+254 SPGIHQLL
-262 VQTGLVGESLNVGKI
+262 VQTGLVGESLNVGKL

-304 DKARAEELA
+304 DKTRAEELA

-321 RRQLIQEDVV
+321 RRQLIQEDIVN
-331 DDAIRLAHSQVDLEH
+331 DAIRLVHSQVDLENN
-346 DKVIIIGSRGWHP
+346 KVVIIGAKGWHP
-359 GVIGIVASRIK
+359 GVVGIVASRIK
-370 DEFSRPAIVISFDE
+370 DEFSRPAIVIAFDK
-384 EGLGKGSARSIP
+384 EGIGKGSARSIP
-396 KLDMYD
+396 NLDLYE
-402 ALTYV
+402 ALSY
-407 AQFLEGYGGHPM
+407 AAKFLEGYGGHPM
-419 AAGMTVKEN
+419 AAGLTVREDKFEN
-428 QFEIFK
+428 FK
-434 SAFLMNA
+434 SLFLRNV

-451 PRISID
+451 PAISID

-466 PRFMRFLEK
+466 SRFMRFLEK

-493 TVSGQPRLI
+493 SISGQPRLM

-510 TVSQNGRNYPA
+510 IVSQNGRNYPA

-534 RGIPIDLAY
+534 RGVPVDIAY
-543 VVEVNEWQGSTTI
+543 VVEVNQWQGQSNI
-556 QLNVRDIKIPNQPD
+556 QLNVRDIQLSD